1 MSNLN
6 LLLEKY
12 AKLLVNVGANVQ
24 RDQRVV
30 VSCSTDNNKFA
41 RLVTKEAYNV
51 GAKEV
56 IINWYDDEV
65 SLLDVLNQSVETYSE
80 VPNHLV
86 ERYRYFVSENV
97 CFIHITSEVPGIFKD
112 ADSKKLMA
120 SRIARHE
127 KLQFYN
133 DHVMSNGTQ
142 WTIGAVPN
150 PVWAKKVFPNAKTD
164 EEAVSLLWDAILNAS
179 RVTIDKDP
187 VLEWE
192 KHNKELSKH
201 TKLLNNYNFKYLH
214 FKNSLGTD
222 LTVELVK
229 NHIWLGGAEKSS
241 KGVIFNANIPTEE
254 VFTMPYKFGT
264 EGKVVATKPLNYEG
278 KLIEDFYLVFK
289 DGKVVEFDAKK
300 EKVALES
307 LLNTDEGSKYIGE
320 IALIS
325 HDSPISNMNILFYE
339 TLFDENASCHMALG
353 KAYPINIKNGPQMEI
368 KELEKLGYN
377 ESINHVDFM
386 FGSSDMEIIGEKES
400 GEKIQI
406 FKEGN
411 FVI

>member
-1 MSNLN
+1 MKNLDI
-6 LLLEKY
+6 LLQKY
-12 AKLLVNVGANVQ
+12 AKLIVEVGANVQ
-24 RDQRVV
+24 KDQRVV

-164 EEAVSLLWDAILNAS
+164 EEAVSLLWDAILKAS

-187 VLEWE
+187 VLEW
-192 KHNKELSKH
+192 KNHNQDLSNH
-201 TKLLNNYNFKYLH
+201 TKLLNDYNFKYLH

-254 VFTMPYKFGT
+254 VFTMPYKYGT
-264 EGKVVATKPLNYEG
+264 QGKVVATKPLNYEG

-289 DGKVVEFDAKK
+289 DGKVVEYDAKK

-353 KAYPINIKNGPQMEI
+353 KAYPINIKNGPNMEME
-368 KELEKLGYN
+368 ELEALGYN
-377 ESINHVDFM
+377 NSINHVDFM
-386 FGSSDMEIIGEKES
+386 FGSHDMEIVGEKES
-400 GEKIQI
+400 GEKVEI
-406 FKEGN
+406 FKKGN

>member
-1 MSNLN
+1 MKNLDI
-6 LLLEKY
+6 LLQKY
-12 AKLLVNVGANVQ
+12 AKLIVEVGANVQ
-24 RDQRVV
+24 KDQRVV

-112 ADSKKLMA
+112 ADSEKLMA

-127 KLQFYN
+127 KLHFYN

-150 PVWAKKVFPNAKTD
+150 PVWAKKVFPNVKND
-164 EEAVSLLWDAILNAS
+164 EEAVSLLWDAILKAS
-179 RVTIDKDP
+179 RVTTDKDP
-187 VLEWE
+187 VLEW
-192 KHNKELSKH
+192 KNHNQELSNH
-201 TKLLNNYNFKYLH
+201 TKLLNDYNFKYLH

-254 VFTMPYKFGT
+254 VFTMPYKYGT
-264 EGKVVATKPLNYEG
+264 QGKVVATKPLNYEG

-289 DGKVVEFDAKK
+289 DGKVVEYDAKN

-353 KAYPINIKNGPQMEI
+353 KAYPINIKNGPNMEME
-368 KELEKLGYN
+368 ELEALGYN
-377 ESINHVDFM
+377 NSINHVDFM
-386 FGSSDMEIIGEKES
+386 FGSHDMEIVGEKES
-400 GEKIQI
+400 GEKVEI
-406 FKEGN
+406 FKKGN